1 MCLTIMFGGART
13 QSDFTGGEFTTLE
26 EDGVTVTNHLSVEK
40 GDAIVFQ
47 SEKWHSVQ
55 VVESGTR
62 RSLVIELWAG
72 PRNMHGRD
80 L

>member
-1 MCLTIMFGGART
+1 M
-13 QSDFTGGEFTTLE
+13 
-26 EDGVTVTNHLSVEK
+26 TNHLSVEK

-72 PRNMHGRD
+72 PRNMYGRD

>member
-1 MCLTIMFGGART
+1 MCDIAA
-13 QSDFTGGEFTTLE
+13 QSEFTGGEFTTLE
-26 EDGVTVTNHLSVEK
+26 EDSSVTNYPSVEK

-55 VVESGTR
+55 VVESGVR